1 MKEILRIRN
10 FLRYFIADSVGK
22 IADSYFFIFLTWLAL
37 EQTGSPAYAGA
48 LLMANAIPRLVL
60 MLYGGVL
67 ADRIQPHII
76 LRTGNIIQ
84 ASGIGLIFTWLFFGT
99 IPIAGLFAVAIIF
112 GVVDALSTPASMSA
126 IPRIVPRRLL
136 LQANSLVSGLE
147 MGVFVA
153 GSLLAGAVIQF
164 GSLEFATAVNGLL
177 YVLAAG
183 LFFLVKMVFINEDKV
198 DNTPEL
204 NQIKQSLKYVW
215 KQPVLRANTL
225 LLAATNIAI
234 SGPVTIGFLL
244 IVTQKLNLG
253 PIYYTV
259 IFAMFGIGI
268 LIGSVSIGLRK
279 NVKGPGRLIVI
290 NYLLN
295 AVGLAAIVLT
305 TNIWLIIATSFIL
318 GVIGGAANTI
328 SSTWIQLNTKKAML
342 GRVSA
347 VTMLAAMAFDPI
359 SQGLSGLIAEWSI
372 DGLFVLSGIFIA
384 VSTLVVVAFNKVLL
398 ANEELPLNSNLKS

>member
-1 MKEILRIRN
+1 VKEILRIRN

-22 IADSYFFIFLTWLAL
+22 IADSYFFIFLAWLAL

-67 ADRIQPHII
+67 ADKIQPHVI
-76 LRTGNIIQ
+76 LRTGNLIQ
-84 ASGIGLIFTWLFFGT
+84 AAGIGLVFTWLLFGS
-99 IPIAGLFAVAIIF
+99 IPIAGLFGLAIVF

-136 LQANSLVSGLE
+136 LQANSLVNGLE

-164 GSLEFATAVNGLL
+164 GSIEFATAVNGLL
-177 YVLAAG
+177 YLLAAG
-183 LFFLVKMVFINEDKV
+183 LFFLVKMIFIDENKV
-198 DNTPEL
+198 DQRSEVS
-204 NQIKQSLKYVW
+204 QIKDSLKYVW
-215 KQPVLRANTL
+215 RRPVLRANTL
-225 LLAATNIAI
+225 LLAATNIAV

-279 NVKGPGRLIVI
+279 NVKSPGRLIVI

-295 AVGLAAIVLT
+295 AIGLAAIVLT

-398 ANEELPLNSNLKS
+398 ANEELSLNSNLKS

>member
-22 IADSYFFIFLTWLAL
+22 IADSYFFIFLAWLAL

-67 ADRIQPHII
+67 ADKIQPHVI
-76 LRTGNIIQ
+76 LRTGNLIQ
-84 ASGIGLIFTWLFFGT
+84 AAGIGLVFTWLLFGS
-99 IPIAGLFAVAIIF
+99 IPIAGLFGVAIVF

-136 LQANSLVSGLE
+136 LQANSLVNGLE

-164 GSLEFATAVNGLL
+164 GSIEFATAVNGLL
-177 YVLAAG
+177 YLLAAG
-183 LFFLVKMVFINEDKV
+183 LFFLVKMIFIDENKV
-198 DNTPEL
+198 DQRSEVS
-204 NQIKQSLKYVW
+204 QIKDSLKYVW
-215 KQPVLRANTL
+215 RRPVLRANTL
-225 LLAATNIAI
+225 LLAATNIAV

-244 IVTQKLNLG
+244 IVTQKLSLG

-295 AVGLAAIVLT
+295 AAGLAAIVLT

-398 ANEELPLNSNLKS
+398 ANEELPLNSNLKP

>member
-22 IADSYFFIFLTWLAL
+22 IADSYFFIFLAWLAL

-67 ADRIQPHII
+67 ADKIQPHVI
-76 LRTGNIIQ
+76 LRTGNLIQ
-84 ASGIGLIFTWLFFGT
+84 AAGIGLVFTWLLFGS
-99 IPIAGLFAVAIIF
+99 IPIAGLFGLAIVF
-112 GVVDALSTPASMSA
+112 GVVDALCIPASMSA

-136 LQANSLVSGLE
+136 LQANSLVNGLE

-164 GSLEFATAVNGLL
+164 SSIELATAVNGLL
-177 YVLAAG
+177 YLLAAG
-183 LFFLVKMVFINEDKV
+183 LFFLVKMIFIDENKV
-198 DNTPEL
+198 DQRSEVS
-204 NQIKQSLKYVW
+204 QIKDSLKYVW
-215 KQPVLRANTL
+215 RRPVLRANTL
-225 LLAATNIAI
+225 LLAATNIAV

-244 IVTQKLNLG
+244 IVTQKLSLG

>member
-22 IADSYFFIFLTWLAL
+22 IADSYFFIFLAWLAL

-67 ADRIQPHII
+67 ADKVQPHVI
-76 LRTGNIIQ
+76 LRTGNLIQ
-84 ASGIGLIFTWLFFGT
+84 AAGIGLVLTWLLFGS
-99 IPIAGLFAVAIIF
+99 IPIAGLFGLAIVF

-136 LQANSLVSGLE
+136 LQANSLVNGLE

-164 GSLEFATAVNGLL
+164 GSIEFATAVNGLL
-177 YVLAAG
+177 YLLAAG
-183 LFFLVKMVFINEDKV
+183 LFFLVKMIFIDENKV
-198 DNTPEL
+198 DQRSEVS
-204 NQIKQSLKYVW
+204 QIKDSLKYVW
-215 KQPVLRANTL
+215 RRPVLRANTL
-225 LLAATNIAI
+225 LLAATNIAV

-244 IVTQKLNLG
+244 IVTQKLSLG

-268 LIGSVSIGLRK
+268 LIGSVFIGLRK

>member
-22 IADSYFFIFLTWLAL
+22 IADSYFFIFLAWLAL

-67 ADRIQPHII
+67 ADKIQPHVI
-76 LRTGNIIQ
+76 LRTGNLIQ
-84 ASGIGLIFTWLFFGT
+84 AAGIGLVFTWLLFGS
-99 IPIAGLFAVAIIF
+99 IPIAGLFGLAIVF

-136 LQANSLVSGLE
+136 LQANSLVNGLE

-164 GSLEFATAVNGLL
+164 SSIELATAVNGLL
-177 YVLAAG
+177 YLLAAG
-183 LFFLVKMVFINEDKV
+183 LFFLVKMIFIDENKV
-198 DNTPEL
+198 DQRSEVS
-204 NQIKQSLKYVW
+204 QIKDSLKYVW
-215 KQPVLRANTL
+215 RRPVLRANTL
-225 LLAATNIAI
+225 LLAATNIAV

-295 AVGLAAIVLT
+295 AAGLAAIVLT